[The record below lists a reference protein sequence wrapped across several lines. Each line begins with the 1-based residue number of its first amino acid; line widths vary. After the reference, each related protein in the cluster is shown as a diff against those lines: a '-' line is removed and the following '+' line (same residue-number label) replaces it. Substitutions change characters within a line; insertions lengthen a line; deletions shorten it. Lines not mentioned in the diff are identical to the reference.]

1 MLNVHQVR
9 LRFIFARALYLRRLF
24 QKAYGRGIFKKVGSK
39 YTVHLRCRY
48 AEINARRTKSTPPL
62 YFG

>member
-24 QKAYGRGIFKKVGSK
+24 QKAYGRGVSELPWMAVVISSSEFACELVAQK
-39 YTVHLRCRY
+39 
-48 AEINARRTKSTPPL
+48 
-62 YFG
+62 

>member
-24 QKAYGRGIFKKVGSK
+24 QKAYGEYV
-39 YTVHLRCRY
+39 LRY
-48 AEINARRTKSTPPL
+48 AATENPRRIRTPKDGRGSTQQRVCPANT
-62 YFG
+62 